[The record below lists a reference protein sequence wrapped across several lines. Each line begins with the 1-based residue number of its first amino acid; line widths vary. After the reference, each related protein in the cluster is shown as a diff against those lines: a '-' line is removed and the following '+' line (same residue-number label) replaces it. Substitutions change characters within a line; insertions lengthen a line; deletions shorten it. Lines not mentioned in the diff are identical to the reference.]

1 MTARERAEDLRTK
14 LYAFA
19 RTDDE
24 AVDILAAAILAA
36 QSDTIERC
44 AREAERE
51 AGNWT
56 LDAHEPRRAAYRI
69 EACIRALNP
78 EDVKP

>member
-1 MTARERAEDLRTK
+1 MTARERAEAFLSGFDDPDDRVSVDDLET
-14 LYAFA
+14 L
-19 RTDDE
+19 
-24 AVDILAAAILAA
+24 ILAA

-69 EACIRALNP
+69 EACIRALPP